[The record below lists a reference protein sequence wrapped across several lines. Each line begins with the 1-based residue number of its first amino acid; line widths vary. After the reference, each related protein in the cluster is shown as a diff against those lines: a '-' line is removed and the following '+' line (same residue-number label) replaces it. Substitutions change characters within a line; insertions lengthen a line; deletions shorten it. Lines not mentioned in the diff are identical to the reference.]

1 MSTVQQGAEA
11 SKGIDLLTVISEAQS
26 DFILNGE
33 TRILFDRLLQRLLD
47 LTASEYGFIGE
58 ILQGETQP
66 YLKTHAITNIAWN
79 EATRNFYEENVE
91 SGLEFTNL
99 KSLFGEVITTGEPVI
114 TNRYDP
120 ENDKRAAGQPEGHPP
135 MYSFLGL
142 PFFLGEKLIGM
153 VGIANRPSGYDDD
166 LIEYLQPFLTTCAS
180 IIGAY
185 RSDREKQDAEDEL
198 KQANEDLQRLDKLK
212 DDFLA
217 NTSHELRTPLNG
229 IIGLTESLID
239 GASGPLS
246 DKTTENLAMI
256 ASSGRR
262 LASLVNDI
270 LDFSQLKQQEITL
283 RVQPLDMRG
292 LTDVVLGL
300 SRPLVGSKSLQLH
313 NDIPADLPLISGD
326 ENRLQQI
333 MHNLIGNGIKFTN
346 EGDIRISAELLETKD
361 PQTRSLKVT
370 VADTGVGIAADKFD
384 RIFESFEQ
392 AEGSTAREFGG
403 TGLGLTVT
411 RKLVELHGGV
421 ISVES
426 IPDEGSK
433 FSFTMP
439 VSTETEATNDRS
451 NIVACLHTA
460 ASIEV
465 DNAVS
470 SEKTND
476 SSARVAVDQDSYQIL
491 AIDDEPINLQVL
503 SNHLSLRNHQV
514 TLAQSGQ
521 QAVEILDSGKK
532 FDLVILDVMMPR
544 MSGYEVCAHIREKY
558 TATEL
563 PVLLLSAKNQVVDL
577 VSGLNAGAN
586 DYLTKPIA
594 KEELLARID
603 THLNL
608 RKLTSENMRLAAELD
623 VTRRLQAM
631 LLPQP
636 GELSAIAGLDVAGYM
651 EPASEVGGDYYEVL
665 SENGQTKFAIG
676 DVTGHGLESGVLMLM
691 TQMGVRTLVNSGE
704 RDPKRFLDV
713 LNRTLCHNI
722 DRLNTSKEMTLNL
735 LDYEPRPGGGQI
747 TICGQHETAI
757 AIRKDGSVELI
768 DTEDLGIPLGLDND
782 ISSFFK
788 SVSLEL
794 APGDGVLLYT
804 DGITE
809 AENEVGEF
817 YGQNRLCQVAAES
830 WNGSAENIKSAV
842 VEDLAKYLGNCE
854 LLDDVTLMVV
864 KQQ

>member
-313 NDIPADLPLISGD
+313 NDIPADLPLISG
-326 ENRLQQI
+326 
-333 MHNLIGNGIKFTN
+333 
-346 EGDIRISAELLETKD
+346 
-361 PQTRSLKVT
+361 
-370 VADTGVGIAADKFD
+370 
-384 RIFESFEQ
+384 
-392 AEGSTAREFGG
+392 
-403 TGLGLTVT
+403 
-411 RKLVELHGGV
+411 
-421 ISVES
+421 
-426 IPDEGSK
+426 
-433 FSFTMP
+433 
-439 VSTETEATNDRS
+439 
-451 NIVACLHTA
+451 C
-460 ASIEV
+460 
-465 DNAVS
+465 
-470 SEKTND
+470 
-476 SSARVAVDQDSYQIL
+476 
-491 AIDDEPINLQVL
+491 
-503 SNHLSLRNHQV
+503 
-514 TLAQSGQ
+514 
-521 QAVEILDSGKK
+521 
-532 FDLVILDVMMPR
+532 
-544 MSGYEVCAHIREKY
+544 
-558 TATEL
+558 
-563 PVLLLSAKNQVVDL
+563 
-577 VSGLNAGAN
+577 
-586 DYLTKPIA
+586 
-594 KEELLARID
+594 
-603 THLNL
+603 
-608 RKLTSENMRLAAELD
+608 
-623 VTRRLQAM
+623 
-631 LLPQP
+631 
-636 GELSAIAGLDVAGYM
+636 
-651 EPASEVGGDYYEVL
+651 
-665 SENGQTKFAIG
+665 
-676 DVTGHGLESGVLMLM
+676 
-691 TQMGVRTLVNSGE
+691 
-704 RDPKRFLDV
+704 
-713 LNRTLCHNI
+713 
-722 DRLNTSKEMTLNL
+722 
-735 LDYEPRPGGGQI
+735 
-747 TICGQHETAI
+747 
-757 AIRKDGSVELI
+757 
-768 DTEDLGIPLGLDND
+768 
-782 ISSFFK
+782 
-788 SVSLEL
+788 
-794 APGDGVLLYT
+794 LLYT
-804 DGITE
+804 SPSPRD
-809 AENEVGEF
+809 
-817 YGQNRLCQVAAES
+817 S
-830 WNGSAENIKSAV
+830 
-842 VEDLAKYLGNCE
+842 
-854 LLDDVTLMVV
+854 
-864 KQQ
+864 